1 MVNTNRT
8 SVDCACVIHGTGYS
22 WQYVENLHNMLSRNL
37 SRDVVLH
44 VYTEASR
51 TVPAPFVKH
60 ELTDWPGIGGRKRS
74 WWYKMQLFNANEF
87 RGNLLYFDLDIVLVR
102 NIDWILQHHMDYFWT
117 IQDFRYLQS
126 PAYKAMNSSVMYWN
140 TERFAW
146 VWDQFASQDINTVV
160 RGYPGDQD
168 YLNRVLTHNHK
179 RYLNL
184 TQFQSWRWQV
194 ADGGYN
200 FKHRCALQPG
210 TGATIS
216 PDASVIVFHGNP
228 KPHEVTD
235 PQIQALWR

>member
-1 MVNTNRT
+1 MVEENRT

-22 WQYVENLHNMLSRNL
+22 WQYVENLYNMLCRNL
-37 SRDVVLH
+37 SSNVILH

-51 TVPAPFVKH
+51 TVPAPFIKH
-60 ELTDWPGIGGRKRS
+60 ELVDWPGIGGRKRS

-87 RGNLLYFDLDIVLVR
+87 RGNLLYFDLDVVLVR
-102 NIDWILQHHMDYFWT
+102 NIDWILQQPIDYFWT

-146 VWDQFASQDINTVV
+146 IWDQFANQDINTIV
-160 RGYPGDQD
+160 RSYPGDQD
-168 YLNRVLTHNHK
+168 YLNRVLTHDYK

-184 TQFQSWRWQV
+184 AQFQSWRWQV
-194 ADGGYN
+194 ADGGYD
-200 FKHRCALQPG
+200 FRRRCALRPG
-210 TGATIS
+210 TGAAIAPET
-216 PDASVIVFHGNP
+216 SVLVFHGSP

-235 PQIQALWR
+235 PQIQELWR